1 MTTVR
6 HTDDDAVHSI
16 SRVDAGT
23 GAPAGN
29 RMSTRWGWQKSYVN
43 TLFVTD
49 ALVVV
54 LAVALAHVVRFG
66 QDSLVTMDGVG
77 TLSYTLI
84 SVALGV
90 AWIAF
95 LSLFRTR
102 SRRLIGAGFEEY
114 QRVVSATLNLF
125 GLVAIVALIFR
136 MELAR
141 GYLAIALPVG
151 LAGLLFFRWVWRRA
165 VARRRR

>member
-1 MTTVR
+1 
-6 HTDDDAVHSI
+6 
-16 SRVDAGT
+16 
-23 GAPAGN
+23 
-29 RMSTRWGWQKSYVN
+29 MSTRWGWQKSYVN

-84 SVALGV
+84 SVALGA

-102 SRRLIGAGFEEY
+102 SRRVIGAGFEEY

-125 GLVAIVALIFR
+125 GLVAIVRSSSGWSSPAVISPSLCPSVS
-136 MELAR
+136 
-141 GYLAIALPVG
+141 PVCCSSG
-151 LAGLLFFRWVWRRA
+151 GSGGGPSHVGAGRVSS
-165 VARRRR
+165 RRRCW